1 MNRKIVIN
9 MEALKGTSYY
19 NNFIEKARKG
29 EQIGGKYLYREEI
42 AEQVKTV
49 KGKTVVRRYNYYYL
63 TDLLKDSAE
72 KILENIGKFFFKGK
86 EKVETKKLDEAY
98 KTQNIEKDYGAD
110 KKTWYQHC
118 MEYLSHK
125 AKWDKRFSNKDNAEK
140 FKTPIK
146 QKVAEKVD
154 VPGMGTTAEETPEIK
169 TTIETK
175 KKEESWK
182 PNPSLMR
189 KVWSLYNDVKP
200 SKSEIDVGD
209 TIELNGRKGTVTKKV
224 NNNMVMISFEDGGLG
239 RFFKKDIN
247 KVEVSNESVA
257 NEADLNGKIQEI
269 TTGLNT
275 SNDTVE
281 ETMEE
286 HGNTVSMLG
295 NQNAKKDYKL
305 EDLENGTVTVKEIF
319 DEIDNNRDSYTRE
332 ERLAMQQIARDYI
345 NIHPDDFKTSHGYLE
360 TTDDWYVTE
369 ILDQRRKYRSVWKD
383 GEDLL
388 ETKQTILDY
397 AKLKSAKILQDINVT
412 NTEEIQL
419 AIADV
424 KDKIQE
430 VFNKTQSTDERV
442 KTKGELDILAY
453 TMAYQELLRKEK
465 EYVEKNKGGDGGDEP
480 PKNDAKKKFSDLTQ
494 EEKQRKKEQIQNNI
508 VSSIQKDS
516 VPYNND
522 GSFDKAAKTW
532 LEKNN
537 VGNAETVIGE
547 VLINRRSV
555 ERDMH
560 HGDFEDKYLKLQT
573 LPAVKDVLEKGAYL
587 GFEKDFE
594 LKNIDNHYFAAKINY
609 GNEEKL
615 VFCRVRENYGDKS
628 RFYVHEVFTEDE
640 IKKASHASVVDGS
653 LPRLIGK
660 PLYKYILQEVLN
672 VNTTNDNVRNDGLTQ
687 DEADSLEYYVQDA
700 GYTYINDKLRGVD
713 NTPMENHHKEAIK
726 NIDSAISKNTIKD
739 KTLYRG
745 ISGNVLF
752 PTMNPYENRLMEL
765 YFTNKSAYDSLPN
778 DEWYDGVLYKGAK
791 DNVERY
797 IKEIEGRTFND
808 KGYVSTSKTIDGTKI
823 FTDSYQ
829 NPIVIEFQNI
839 PENTH
844 GIDLSNF
851 AEGREF
857 KAENEVLLHRDLN
870 YKITGSKLIDN
881 KVVFTAEII
890 PESELEK
897 HQNRSNAMLGNQNAA
912 KPFSEEETKKE
923 QKKVKV
929 TREKAGL
936 PKIGINYGERVSAM
950 EDSVSLNPN
959 AENYAYKDTGY
970 IAGSQKEKIQDFW
983 KRKKESGE
991 GTSIEE
997 IDWNTLEENP
1007 RYAEQQITKSNI
1019 LGNIDY
1025 NSFKE
1030 KGMDSRAAYLASRVF
1045 AAIPKEPIGHD
1056 VTARKNYVIAIN
1068 TVKGRFSECKTLQDV
1083 KEFVDDIYGEYKQT
1097 FDSQI
1102 LRVPEVNKLTQER
1115 DGIIKEKN
1123 KIRVSIMKWCRNELV
1138 PKYKALGKKERKA
1151 FWRYREELK
1160 KEISEKIREFDPD
1173 YNNPDMYIE
1182 IDTSNMLWPINI
1194 SSEGILQEKIDKA
1207 NNKLKTARENAKNII
1222 MNNNVTYE
1230 VWKELG
1236 DFADLRYSKTF
1247 QKHYNNLTVYDEK
1260 QATKPNGEIYEP
1272 YAYKYRDK
1280 EYDKY
1285 ENWDWVDKKT
1295 NKKAKPES
1303 EIIEKKV
1310 KRTFEMIVPET
1321 IERVGGRN
1329 VSVKST
1335 EELKK
1340 AFNFRDIQTGSYVQS
1355 DPVSAKWHIDNLANG
1370 FADLCDVLGIR
1381 DDQVS
1386 LNGRLALAVG
1396 ARGHGRA
1403 LAHYE
1408 PVERV
1413 INITKFKGGGSLGHE
1428 WFHGFDNMIAEAI
1441 TGGNISVFMSDPG
1454 ESSKAYRLHDDIPDN
1469 ELAQKVRG
1477 KFINL
1482 VDAMMTGDTPETEVI
1497 TYKSTDVETAKKFFE
1512 KDLPFQAAYYSYGN
1526 DFYKKLANAKTL
1538 DDAISVINE
1547 RYKDT
1552 INLIHNNSEKISRM
1566 GKYEQKRMKDTVK
1579 NYEKYRTMAVAYF
1592 DSKTD
1597 KSNGGEVSVKTGR
1610 IVSRFYEDSKKLDT
1624 DRSKK
1629 YWSKPIEMAARAFEA
1644 YLVDKLKEK
1653 GRKNDYLSGHADNTV
1668 YLGEWFPYPTE
1679 KDRVKINKA
1688 FDELFE
1694 VIRNENAIRKSL
1706 DILKNREEV
1715 KKSLPLF
1722 FIKDGRFYI
1731 RKS

>member
-1 MNRKIVIN
+1 MAKIIVN
-9 MEALKGTSYY
+9 LNELKGFSFYRNY
-19 NNFIEKARKG
+19 IEKAKKG
-29 EQIGGKYLYREEI
+29 EMVGGKYMYREEVP
-42 AEQVKTV
+42 EKVKTS
-49 KGKTVVRRYNYYYL
+49 KGKTTVIRYKYYYL
-63 TDLLKDSAE
+63 TDMLKDSAE
-72 KILENIGKFFFKGK
+72 KLLENIGKFFFKGNEK
-86 EKVETKKLDEAY
+86 EVKKIENSY

-146 QKVAEKVD
+146 QKVVEKVD
-154 VPGMGTTAEETPEIK
+154 IPGMETAAEETPEIK
-169 TTIETK
+169 TTIETE
-175 KKEESWK
+175 KKEATWK

-189 KVWSLYNDVKP
+189 KVWSLYNGVE
-200 SKSEIDVGD
+200 SVNNGVSVGD
-209 TIELNGRKGTVTKKV
+209 IVNFNGRKGTVTKKV
-224 NNNMVMISFEDGGLG
+224 NDNMVMVSFEDGGLG
-239 RFFKKDIN
+239 RFFAKDLN
-247 KVEVSNESVA
+247 KVEISNESVT
-257 NEADLNGKIQEI
+257 NEADVNGKIQEVV
-269 TTGLNT
+269 TGLNT

-281 ETMEE
+281 ETTDGQ
-286 HGNTVSMLG
+286 GNKIAMLG
-295 NQNAKKDYKL
+295 NQNAKKNFVDFIDKFITNGYKSDKVVNL
-305 EDLENGTVTVKEIF
+305 LDTTPLILQEHGIPNNPISITPSVLKKILENDLNVYHGHNISVDILKDLPNQLENPVYILKGKDGKKIIVTEYYVENRPIITIL
-319 DEIDNNRDSYTRE
+319 EIDRKEGRTNVNSVRSLYDKQNTVFMEWIKDDSIVEYENKEKSKVLLQSIGNQYTKE
-332 ERLAMQQIARDYI
+332 VTTPYI
-345 NIHPDDFKTSHGYLE
+345 NNNTTNIENVNSEHGNSIAMLGNDNAKKDF
-360 TTDDWYVTE
+360 V
-369 ILDQRRKYRSVWKD
+369 
-383 GEDLL
+383 
-388 ETKQTILDY
+388 
-397 AKLKSAKILQDINVT
+397 
-412 NTEEIQL
+412 
-419 AIADV
+419 DV
-424 KDKIQE
+424 KQGFSEMDKKLLALALYKEKEFNPTMNDYYYYEKLRYKYPNLASKGSIYSIMEELKGIDVKNINLDE
-430 VFNKTQSTDERV
+430 V
-442 KTKGELDILAY
+442 
-453 TMAYQELLRKEK
+453 K
-465 EYVEKNKGGDGGDEP
+465 EYVEKIKGGGDEP
-480 PKNDAKKKFSDLTQ
+480 PKNDAKKNFVDGLSLDTELIANANNSSYMYEAGDAINREYLGGIEAINSWDLTD
-494 EEKQRKKEQIQNNI
+494 EEKQKAKQKLFELTTEQLKAQAKAISVTVAGPARKVSGSDTAFDKVQKIRGKIKELLDTIRAKNNTNVQKQEMKDFTTAATEAMNNNKLAFVYDGKVYYRGNIKSSSWSEINHIPEVDETKTVDEKKKELKKLKEE
-508 VSSIQKDS
+508 S
-516 VPYNND
+516 
-522 GSFDKAAKTW
+522 
-532 LEKNN
+532 KN
-537 VGNAETVIGE
+537 
-547 VLINRRSV
+547 
-555 ERDMH
+555 
-560 HGDFEDKYLKLQT
+560 
-573 LPAVKDVLEKGAYL
+573 L
-587 GFEKDFE
+587 GFA
-594 LKNIDNHYFAAKINY
+594 N
-609 GNEEKL
+609 
-615 VFCRVRENYGDKS
+615 
-628 RFYVHEVFTEDE
+628 
-640 IKKASHASVVDGS
+640 
-653 LPRLIGK
+653 
-660 PLYKYILQEVLN
+660 
-672 VNTTNDNVRNDGLTQ
+672 
-687 DEADSLEYYVQDA
+687 
-700 GYTYINDKLRGVD
+700 
-713 NTPMENHHKEAIK
+713 
-726 NIDSAISKNTIKD
+726 
-739 KTLYRG
+739 
-745 ISGNVLF
+745 
-752 PTMNPYENRLMEL
+752 
-765 YFTNKSAYDSLPN
+765 
-778 DEWYDGVLYKGAK
+778 
-791 DNVERY
+791 
-797 IKEIEGRTFND
+797 
-808 KGYVSTSKTIDGTKI
+808 
-823 FTDSYQ
+823 
-829 NPIVIEFQNI
+829 
-839 PENTH
+839 PENTKTLDR
-844 GIDLSNF
+844 IEKL
-851 AEGREF
+851 
-857 KAENEVLLHRDLN
+857 KNEIAYMNTD
-870 YKITGSKLIDN
+870 
-881 KVVFTAEII
+881 EW
-890 PESELEK
+890 
-897 HQNRSNAMLGNQNAA
+897 QNRHNAMLGNQNAA

-923 QKKVKV
+923 QKKVKE

-1045 AAIPKEPIGHD
+1045 AAIPKEPTGHD

-1068 TVKGRFSECKTLQDV
+1068 TVKERLSGCKTLYDV
-1083 KEFVDDIYGEYKQT
+1083 KEFVDDVYGEYKQT

-1115 DGIIKEKN
+1115 DDIIKEKK
-1123 KIRVSIMKWCRNELV
+1123 KIRESVMGWCRNELV

-1160 KEISEKIREFDPD
+1160 KEISEKIREFDPN
-1173 YNNPDMYIE
+1173 YNNPNIDIE
-1182 IDTSNMLWPINI
+1182 IDTSNMWWPVNV
-1194 SSEGILQEKIDKA
+1194 SSAGILQEKIDKA

-1260 QATKPNGEIYEP
+1260 QATEPNGEIYEP

-1285 ENWDWVDKKT
+1285 ENWDWVNKKT

-1303 EIIEKKV
+1303 EIIEGKV

-1355 DPVSAKWHIDNLANG
+1355 DPVSAKWHIDNLASG

-1396 ARGHGRA
+1396 ARGHGKA

-1428 WFHGFDNMIAEAI
+1428 WFHSFDNMIAEAI
-1441 TGGNISVFMSDPG
+1441 TGGNVSVYMSDPRAA
-1454 ESSKAYRLHDDIPDN
+1454 SKKYRLHDDIPDN
-1469 ELAQKVRG
+1469 ELAHNVRN

-1497 TYKSTDVETAKKFFE
+1497 TYKSIDVETAKKFFE

-1592 DSKTD
+1592 DTKAD

-1610 IVSRFYEDSKKLDT
+1610 IVSRFYEDSKKLDIG
-1624 DRSKK
+1624 RSKK
-1629 YWSKPIEMAARAFEA
+1629 YWSEPVEMAARAFEA

-1653 GRKNDYLSGHADNTV
+1653 GQKNDYLSGHADNTV

-1706 DILKNREEV
+1706 DILKNREEI

-1722 FIKDGRFYI
+1722 FIKNGRFYI

>member
-175 KKEESWK
+175 KKEETWK

-200 SKSEIDVGD
+200 SKTEIDVGD

-224 NNNMVMISFEDGGLG
+224 NDNMVMISFEDGGLG
-239 RFFKKDIN
+239 RFFKKDLN

-281 ETMEE
+281 ESMDE
-286 HGNTVSMLG
+286 HGNHIAMLG
-295 NQNAKKDYKL
+295 NDNAKKDF
-305 EDLENGTVTVKEIF
+305 V
-319 DEIDNNRDSYTRE
+319 
-332 ERLAMQQIARDYI
+332 
-345 NIHPDDFKTSHGYLE
+345 
-360 TTDDWYVTE
+360 
-369 ILDQRRKYRSVWKD
+369 
-383 GEDLL
+383 
-388 ETKQTILDY
+388 
-397 AKLKSAKILQDINVT
+397 
-412 NTEEIQL
+412 
-419 AIADV
+419 DV
-424 KDKIQE
+424 KPDFSEMDKKLLALALYKEKEFNPTMNDYYYYEKLRDKYPNLASKGSIYSIMEELKGIDVKNINLDE
-430 VFNKTQSTDERV
+430 V
-442 KTKGELDILAY
+442 
-453 TMAYQELLRKEK
+453 K
-465 EYVEKNKGGDGGDEP
+465 EYVEKIKGGGGGDEP
-480 PKNDAKKKFSDLTQ
+480 PKNDAKKSLDDIAEVIKNGGRVVYKNPSLGNVVFESGKLGDLTPKNKNGYGIKHLIASRYLKEGMNIDEISALFIKIKEIIENVSPNDNEKDKIRLNLKKDGIWVGISKQWNGTDETWIITGFPENQ
-494 EEKQRKKEQIQNNI
+494 EDGKLIKEATDTIKTVIAQNSYALENSSIRQQVGAVIASINNI
-508 VSSIQKDS
+508 ITNK
-516 VPYNND
+516 
-522 GSFDKAAKTW
+522 
-532 LEKNN
+532 E
-537 VGNAETVIGE
+537 
-547 VLINRRSV
+547 
-555 ERDMH
+555 
-560 HGDFEDKYLKLQT
+560 
-573 LPAVKDVLEKGAYL
+573 
-587 GFEKDFE
+587 
-594 LKNIDNHYFAAKINY
+594 
-609 GNEEKL
+609 
-615 VFCRVRENYGDKS
+615 
-628 RFYVHEVFTEDE
+628 
-640 IKKASHASVVDGS
+640 
-653 LPRLIGK
+653 
-660 PLYKYILQEVLN
+660 N
-672 VNTTNDNVRNDGLTQ
+672 VNTKNDNVRNDGLTQ

-700 GYTYINDKLRGVD
+700 GYTYINDKLRGFD
-713 NTPMENHHKEAIK
+713 KTPMEENHIEAIK
-726 NIDSAISKNTIKD
+726 NIDNVISRNIVKE

-745 ISGNVLF
+745 IGGNVLF
-752 PTMNPYENRLMEL
+752 PTMNPYENRLMNL
-765 YFTNKSAYDSLPN
+765 YFSNKSAYDSLPN

-808 KGYVSTSKTIDGTKI
+808 KGYVSTSKTIDGTKV

-857 KAENEVLLHRDLN
+857 KTENEVLLHRDLN

-912 KPFSEEETKKE
+912 KPFSEEKTKKE
-923 QKKVKV
+923 QKKVKE

-1019 LGNIDY
+1019 LGDIDY
-1025 NSFKE
+1025 NSFRE
-1030 KGMDSRAAYLASRVF
+1030 KGMDSRVAYLASRVF
-1045 AAIPKEPIGHD
+1045 AAIPKDPIGHD
-1056 VTARKNYVIAIN
+1056 VTARKNYVIAVN
-1068 TVKGRFSECKTLQDV
+1068 TVKERLSECKTLQDV
-1083 KEFVDDIYGEYKQT
+1083 KEFVDDVYGEYKQT

-1123 KIRVSIMKWCRNELV
+1123 KIRESVMEWCRKELV

-1160 KEISEKIREFDPD
+1160 KEISEKIREYDPN
-1173 YNNPDMYIE
+1173 YNNSNINIE
-1182 IDTSNMLWPINI
+1182 IDTSNMWWPINI

-1207 NNKLKTARENAKNII
+1207 NSKLRVARENAKNII

-1295 NKKAKPES
+1295 NK
-1303 EIIEKKV
+1303 I
-1310 KRTFEMIVPET
+1310 
-1321 IERVGGRN
+1321 
-1329 VSVKST
+1329 
-1335 EELKK
+1335 
-1340 AFNFRDIQTGSYVQS
+1340 
-1355 DPVSAKWHIDNLANG
+1355 
-1370 FADLCDVLGIR
+1370 
-1381 DDQVS
+1381 
-1386 LNGRLALAVG
+1386 AL
-1396 ARGHGRA
+1396 
-1403 LAHYE
+1403 
-1408 PVERV
+1408 
-1413 INITKFKGGGSLGHE
+1413 FKGKNE
-1428 WFHGFDNMIAEAI
+1428 
-1441 TGGNISVFMSDPG
+1441 VFS
-1454 ESSKAYRLHDDIPDN
+1454 A
-1469 ELAQKVRG
+1469 
-1477 KFINL
+1477 
-1482 VDAMMTGDTPETEVI
+1482 
-1497 TYKSTDVETAKKFFE
+1497 
-1512 KDLPFQAAYYSYGN
+1512 
-1526 DFYKKLANAKTL
+1526 
-1538 DDAISVINE
+1538 
-1547 RYKDT
+1547 
-1552 INLIHNNSEKISRM
+1552 
-1566 GKYEQKRMKDTVK
+1566 
-1579 NYEKYRTMAVAYF
+1579 
-1592 DSKTD
+1592 
-1597 KSNGGEVSVKTGR
+1597 
-1610 IVSRFYEDSKKLDT
+1610 
-1624 DRSKK
+1624 
-1629 YWSKPIEMAARAFEA
+1629 
-1644 YLVDKLKEK
+1644 
-1653 GRKNDYLSGHADNTV
+1653 
-1668 YLGEWFPYPTE
+1668 
-1679 KDRVKINKA
+1679 
-1688 FDELFE
+1688 
-1694 VIRNENAIRKSL
+1694 
-1706 DILKNREEV
+1706 
-1715 KKSLPLF
+1715 
-1722 FIKDGRFYI
+1722 
-1731 RKS
+1731 